1 VAPSSGKQS
10 AIGVPELRPPDLA
23 AQYVELMAE
32 HQQLD
37 ILAVR
42 AAATTDEQPEQSS
55 DSAVQKREQHPAIL
69 AAAPSQQ
76 PRHE

>member
-1 VAPSSGKQS
+1 MARSSGKQS
-10 AIGVPELRPPDLA
+10 AIGVPELRPPDLTA
-23 AQYVELMAE
+23 ENLKLMAE

-37 ILAVR
+37 ILDVR

-55 DSAVQKREQHPAIL
+55 DSEVQKREQRPAIL
-69 AAAPSQQ
+69 AAAPSQR